1 MKTRAYL
8 GLAAALAFLPTAVSA
23 TTPTPVRGGVRP
35 VPVAAKA
42 PEHAVFGTIA
52 SLKGTRFVLRTRI
65 GRALPVD
72 ASAAIASGRFSA
84 PLFVGKVV
92 VVTGALDAAGTLHAV
107 TVTRFT
113 RLDERT
119 PRDR

>member
-1 MKTRAYL
+1 MNARSC
-8 GLAAALAFLPTAVSA
+8 AALAATVLACAPVALPAA
-23 TTPTPVRGGVRP
+23 TTLHAVPRP
-35 VPVAAKA
+35 APLAAKA

-52 SLKGTRFVLRTRI
+52 SLKGARFVLRLRT
-65 GRALPVD
+65 GRTLPVD

-84 PLFVGKVV
+84 PLFVGKIV
-92 VVTGALDAAGTLHAV
+92 VVTGTLDAAGTLHAL